1 MNYEGEL
8 PRCCSVYVCCF
19 FSKLLY
25 KHTLKLLDNTIFFIS
40 NTFLKYIQHNLKYMI
55 ILLSLDIKSIIIYF
69 QKKIF
74 FIISVLSLIIILD
87 IINLDQAEI
96 PDPKALNLAAMFH

>member
-1 MNYEGEL
+1 
-8 PRCCSVYVCCF
+8 
-19 FSKLLY
+19 
-25 KHTLKLLDNTIFFIS
+25 
-40 NTFLKYIQHNLKYMI
+40 MI

-87 IINLDQAEI
+87 IINLDLAEI